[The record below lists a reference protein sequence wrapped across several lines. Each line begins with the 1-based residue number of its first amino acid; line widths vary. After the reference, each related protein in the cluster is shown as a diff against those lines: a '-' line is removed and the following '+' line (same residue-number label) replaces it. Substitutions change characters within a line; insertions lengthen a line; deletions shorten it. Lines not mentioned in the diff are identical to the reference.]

1 MKQLTSA
8 AHGVSLCKDAGA
20 PLRMTAQRAILDFL
34 QLNTSQ
40 NKLT

>member
-1 MKQLTSA
+1 MKQL
-8 AHGVSLCKDAGA
+8 
-20 PLRMTAQRAILDFL
+20 TAQRAILDFL